1 MAISC
6 NLLRFLGIDI
16 AGAENSWV
24 CELVWEEDKKRICW
38 LKPPYKIEALSEIV
52 NLIKNKD
59 FICCAIDAPLSFSPQ
74 TKKWRWADIEL
85 RCLLEKDIKNWVQ
98 SPNSMQAVPLRA
110 QQLASLMLPYVGAII
125 ETHPRSSLFFM
136 LTEKSESLK
145 KYKSSFKYLRQL
157 TNKVF
162 TYVPQLLNIDFA
174 ISPKEIKTDGA
185 LDALICALIAFLYIK
200 RYHLL
205 YKLSLGEEVYG
216 FGPFYIFAPSSKKK
230 ISKLKYIPG
239 NLGDVLKH
247 SWLLTI
253 ADELLKKTTY
263 FRYVDTFCGFP
274 IYQTSAK
281 VVLYFEEKLK
291 TSFLYKLQRPYL
303 QNCQYAGSAHLI
315 KLLCRN
321 KKKPYSVDFY
331 DKNPQAVKAY
341 EIFLQRSALALKDGY
356 EILTKPNA
364 YDLIFLDPYDD
375 FWEVWEKIMPNIIKK
390 QRDSS
395 ILLFISYKPNERRYM
410 DLLQFLKETK
420 AKYLIKELISP
431 ICVQEC
437 GYFFSVLFFPQ
448 KGLSISTLD
457 ILKHL
462 CF

>member
-24 CELVWEEDKKRICW
+24 CELVWEEDKKRIFW
-38 LKPPYKIEALSEIV
+38 SRPPYKIEALSEIV
-52 NLIKNKD
+52 NLVKNKD
-59 FICCAIDAPLSFSPQ
+59 FICCAIDAPLSFTPQ
-74 TKKWRWADIEL
+74 TKKWRLCDIEL
-85 RCLLEKDIKNWVQ
+85 RCLLDKDIKNWVQ

-110 QQLASLMLPYVGAII
+110 QQLASLILPYVGALI
-125 ETHPRSSLFFM
+125 ETHPRSSLFFI
-136 LTEKSESLK
+136 LKEKSESLK
-145 KYKSSFKYLRQL
+145 KYKTSFKYLRQL

-162 TYVPQLLNIDFA
+162 DYIPRLLNIDFV

-185 LDALICALIAFLYIK
+185 LDALICALMAFLYIK
-200 RYHLL
+200 DYHLL
-205 YKLSLGEEVYG
+205 YKLSLGEEVHG
-216 FGPFYIFAPSSKKK
+216 FAPFYIFAPHSKKK
-230 ISKLKYIPG
+230 SPKLKYVSG
-239 NLGDVLKH
+239 NLGDILKH

-253 ADELLKKTTY
+253 AEELLKKTHHFCY
-263 FRYVDTFCGFP
+263 ADTFCGFP

-281 VVLYFEEKLK
+281 VVLYFEERLK

-303 QNCQYAGSAHLI
+303 QNGQYAGSAHLI
-315 KLLCRN
+315 KLLCT
-321 KKKPYSVDFY
+321 KKKKSYTIDFY
-331 DKNPQAVKAY
+331 DKNPQALKAY
-341 EIFLQRSALALKDGY
+341 EVFFQKSALALKDGY
-356 EILTKPNA
+356 EILTKSNA

-375 FWEVWEKIMPNIIKK
+375 FWEVWEKTMPNIINK
-390 QRDSS
+390 QVDSS
-395 ILLFISYKPNERRYM
+395 IFLFIPYKPNERRYM

-448 KGLSISTLD
+448 EGLSISALD
-457 ILKHL
+457 TLKHL